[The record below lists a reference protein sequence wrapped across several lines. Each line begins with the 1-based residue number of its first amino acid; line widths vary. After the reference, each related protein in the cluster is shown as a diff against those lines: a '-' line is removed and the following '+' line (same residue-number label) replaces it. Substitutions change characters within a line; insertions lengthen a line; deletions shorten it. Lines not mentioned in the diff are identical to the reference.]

1 MLVSI
6 WHTIIAELGIDLNSL
21 WWLTETVNVSLV
33 KWMLFSTTKQELV
46 LKLKI
51 KQTQSCKSLCYHWYL

>member
-1 MLVSI
+1 MAVSI

-51 KQTQSCKSLCYHWYL
+51 KQTQSCKS